1 MEEYEDGREKL
12 VPEPVALQ
20 PGREALDS
28 VVRPALVAATRLFL
42 VAGVALVLVDETGEL
57 RGAVAAGDLATALEE
72 AAPQLWSGPSLEVLA
87 GGEAVR
93 TTDLP
98 GDGRWP
104 ALAGLP
110 GLAGVNSLLCVPVE
124 GPAGPAGTLT
134 AVRRPGRPWQAQEI
148 ESLLT
153 YAGVVA
159 ILLRAATEAEGTAQ
173 LISQLEHA
181 LHHRVLIEQAKGI
194 LMAREQLDPAG
205 AFDRLRKAAR
215 ARRRRVS
222 EVAAEVVDGHPLP
235 PPASSNGNGADPP
248 A

>member
-1 MEEYEDGREKL
+1 MEDYEDGREQAA
-12 VPEPVALQ
+12 PAPVAPQ
-20 PGREALDS
+20 PGREALES
-28 VVRPALVAATRLFL
+28 IVRPALVAATRLFL
-42 VAGVALVLVDETGEL
+42 VAGVVLVLVDETGEL
-57 RGAVAAGDLATALEE
+57 RGAVAAGDLAQALEE

-93 TTDLP
+93 TSHLP

-110 GLAGVNSLLCVPVE
+110 ALSGVNSLVCVPLE

-134 AVRRPGRPWQAQEI
+134 AVRRPGRSWPAQEV
-148 ESLLT
+148 ESLLV

-159 ILLRAATEAEGTAQ
+159 TLLRAATEADHTGQ
-173 LISQLEHA
+173 IIGQLEHA
-181 LHHRVLIEQAKGI
+181 LHHRVVIEQAKGI
-194 LMAREQLDPAG
+194 LMAREELDPAG

-235 PPASSNGNGADPP
+235 PPDPSNGNGGDPP
-248 A
+248 S

>member
-1 MEEYEDGREKL
+1 MEEYEDGRERA
-12 VPEPVALQ
+12 VPEPVA
-20 PGREALDS
+20 PPPRGEALDS

-42 VAGVALVLVDETGEL
+42 VAGVALVLVDETGQL
-57 RGAVAAGDLATALEE
+57 CGVVAAGDLAKALEE

-87 GGEAVR
+87 GGVAVR
-93 TTDLP
+93 TSDLP

-110 GLAGVNSLLCVPVE
+110 ALAGVNSLLCVPVE
-124 GPAGPAGTLT
+124 GAAGPTGTLT
-134 AVRRPGRPWQAQEI
+134 AIRRPARPWQAQET
-148 ESLLT
+148 ESLLI

-159 ILLRAATEAEGTAQ
+159 TLLSAATEAERTAQ
-173 LISQLEHA
+173 VIDQLEHA
-181 LHHRVLIEQAKGI
+181 LHHRVVIEQAKGI

-222 EVAAEVVDGHPLP
+222 EVAAELVEGHPLP
-235 PPASSNGNGADPP
+235 PPASSNGNGDNPP
-248 A
+248 S